1 MKARIVLFTF
11 LVVAVCACKDN
22 DSTKEN
28 LNATD
33 KNFVQRALTANK
45 TEIQFGKLAASKG
58 MDDMV
63 KQFGNRMQQEHGE
76 ALTDL
81 QQIAN
86 NYGNVTISNNNSDTS
101 ALKDMDLEHQQMY
114 MKLQNQTPPSIGFDS
129 SYVASQIA
137 DHQKAIAL
145 FQAELDSG
153 SRQDIKSYVNKYLP
167 HIQMHLASADSIANA
182 LRVKHGPNNGTGD
195 THGTSDTGSTSG
207 AGGTSG
213 NGSTSGQ

>member
-1 MKARIVLFTF
+1 MKSHIILFTF
-11 LVVAVCACKDN
+11 LVVGASACKDN

-33 KNFVQRALTANK
+33 KNFVERALTANK

-58 MDDMV
+58 MDNMV

-101 ALKDMDLEHQQMY
+101 AMKDMDLEHQQMY
-114 MKLQNQTPPSIGFDS
+114 MKLQNQTPTSIGFDS
-129 SYVASQIA
+129 SYIASQIS

-153 SRQDIKSYVNKYLP
+153 SRQDIKNYANKYLP
-167 HIQMHLASADSIANA
+167 HIRMHLTSADSIASA
-182 LRVKHGPNNGTGD
+182 LRAKHNMDSGT
-195 THGTSDTGSTSG
+195 
-207 AGGTSG
+207 GGTSG
-213 NGSTSGQ
+213 TDSMSGNGSATGAGGNGTSGQ